1 MGKLPVE
8 PWTVDKDPFLIERL
22 WRHGVR
28 MAQLQAQGLDPQDA
42 SDQAWYELALWDGT
56 DEEQVVA

>member
-1 MGKLPVE
+1 
-8 PWTVDKDPFLIERL
+8 
-22 WRHGVR
+22 